1 MNGNEQKNDSD
12 IHREDSQ
19 SQLEG
24 VSEKGERSPSA
35 SDLTQ
40 TDEQTRTEDDQI
52 FDEDPLRIE
61 GLPIPESIDSD
72 NAQSSVPNLNS
83 GQKDEDHTKLK
94 TFDFEDDTKEN
105 KVFPSVSRVSPSG
118 SEARSV
124 DIWGSPVKIETPAF
138 EIGVSPARIEA
149 PPFPTDDSQDALE
162 MQPFSFKESPEQK
175 EDTGADSRESSPP
188 AWIEEE
194 ERKEEPPDTPEEEAR
209 QESVPYGTG
218 MFEDLTPDE
227 DEDNHDDKNVSQ
239 PMYQLP
245 MAKKP
250 RLLYAWHQD
259 ESASAAPHHVSN
271 LPVRLLPQES
281 SSCDHR

>member
-1 MNGNEQKNDSD
+1 
-12 IHREDSQ
+12 
-19 SQLEG
+19 
-24 VSEKGERSPSA
+24 
-35 SDLTQ
+35 
-40 TDEQTRTEDDQI
+40 
-52 FDEDPLRIE
+52 
-61 GLPIPESIDSD
+61 
-72 NAQSSVPNLNS
+72 
-83 GQKDEDHTKLK
+83 
-94 TFDFEDDTKEN
+94 
-105 KVFPSVSRVSPSG
+105 
-118 SEARSV
+118 
-124 DIWGSPVKIETPAF
+124 
-138 EIGVSPARIEA
+138 
-149 PPFPTDDSQDALE
+149 

-271 LPVRLLPQES
+271 LPRLLPQES